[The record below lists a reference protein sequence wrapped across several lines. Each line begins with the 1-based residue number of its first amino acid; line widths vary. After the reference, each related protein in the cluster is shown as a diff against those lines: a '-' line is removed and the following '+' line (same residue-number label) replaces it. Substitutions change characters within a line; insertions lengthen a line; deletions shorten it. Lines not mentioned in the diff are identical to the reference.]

1 MMMRMRMRML
11 FDLIKR
17 VYAVV
22 GVREERELVMELASG
37 EI

>member
-11 FDLIKR
+11 IDLIKR
-17 VYAVV
+17 VFAVV
-22 GVREERELVMELASG
+22 GVREEKDLVMELASG